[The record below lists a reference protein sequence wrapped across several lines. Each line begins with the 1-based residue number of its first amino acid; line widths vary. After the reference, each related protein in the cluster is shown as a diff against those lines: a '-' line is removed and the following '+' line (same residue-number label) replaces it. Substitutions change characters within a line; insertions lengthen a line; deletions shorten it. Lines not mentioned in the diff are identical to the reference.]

1 MNGRPHRAGPGS
13 PSTRPAVAKISGDGG
28 LCFAERTKAMI
39 AGMKT
44 CALAAVLGMCA
55 PLWAQSAAVTADP
68 PKDAANPAALDSFAI
83 VSHGSSMNAIA
94 YVAAGAGPHPVV
106 VLLHGFPGNEKNL
119 DVGQA
124 LRRAGYDVVQF
135 YYRGAWGSQGSFSFG
150 NAMEDA
156 ASASAYLRV
165 PENAKRL
172 RADPDKI
179 VMVGH
184 SMGGWMALAETAAD
198 PKIRA
203 VITISAADIGGMA
216 HQSMSGKD
224 PERSLATSLEHEG
237 LAPLSGCTGAS
248 LAAELIAHDGQW
260 SLSNY
265 AKGIG
270 MRPAFLI
277 TSDDGLAASSIAL
290 VHALNAAGNTQAQGA
305 HLATDHSFSDKRIAL
320 TELILQE
327 LASLKLQ

>member
-1 MNGRPHRAGPGS
+1 M
-13 PSTRPAVAKISGDGG
+13 
-28 LCFAERTKAMI
+28 
-39 AGMKT
+39 
-44 CALAAVLGMCA
+44 
-55 PLWAQSAAVTADP
+55 
-68 PKDAANPAALDSFAI
+68 NPATFDTFSI

-119 DVGQA
+119 DVAQA
-124 LRRAGYDVVQF
+124 MRRAGYDVVQF
-135 YYRGAWGSQGSFSFG
+135 YYRGAWGSQGAFSFG
-150 NAMEDA
+150 NAMEDT
-156 ASASAYLRV
+156 ASAVAYLRV

-179 VMVGH
+179 VLVGH

-203 VITISAADIGGMA
+203 VITISAADIGGEA
-216 HQSMSGKD
+216 LRVSTSTKD
-224 PERSLATSLEHEG
+224 PVKGLAVSLEQQG
-237 LAPLSGCTGAS
+237 LAPLSGCSGAS

-260 SLSNY
+260 NFSNY

-270 MRPAFLI
+270 VRPALLI
-277 TSDDGLAASSIAL
+277 TSDDGLADPSVAL
-290 VHALNAAGNTQAQGA
+290 VKTLREAGNTRA
-305 HLATDHSFSDKRIAL
+305 HESHLPTDHSYSDKRIAL
-320 TELILQE
+320 TDLILQE

>member
-1 MNGRPHRAGPGS
+1 M
-13 PSTRPAVAKISGDGG
+13 AVRQGQV
-28 LCFAERTKAMI
+28 MI
-39 AGMKT
+39 ADMKT
-44 CALAAVLGMCA
+44 FALAAVLGMCA
-55 PLWAQSAAVTADP
+55 PLWAQSASIIADP
-68 PKDAANPAALDSFAI
+68 PKDTMNPATLDTFAI

-106 VLLHGFPGNEKNL
+106 VLLHGFPGSEKNL
-119 DVGQA
+119 DVAQA
-124 LRRAGYDVVQF
+124 MRRAGYDVVQF
-135 YYRGAWGSQGSFSFG
+135 YYRGAWGSQGAFSFG
-150 NAMEDA
+150 NAMEDT
-156 ASASAYLRV
+156 ASAVAYLRV

-179 VMVGH
+179 VLVGH

-203 VITISAADIGGMA
+203 VITISAADIGGEA
-216 HQSMSGKD
+216 LQISTSTKD
-224 PERSLATSLEHEG
+224 PAKGLAAALEQEG

-260 SLSNY
+260 SFPNY
-265 AKGIG
+265 TKGIG

-277 TSDDGLAASSIAL
+277 TSDDGLANSSVAL
-290 VHALNAAGNTQAQGA
+290 VKTLRAAGNMHA
-305 HLATDHSFSDKRIAL
+305 HESHLPTDHSYSDKRIAL
-320 TELILQE
+320 TDLVLQE